1 MNLYFLR
8 HAPTL
13 ANITGEIVK
22 DYEGYKHQ
30 GLVTYLFEIIK

>member
-13 ANITGEIVK
+13 ANITGSMVK
-22 DYEGYKHQ
+22 NYNSYGI
-30 GLVTYLFEIIK
+30 LSL